1 MNDENLS
8 LNENQSGDSTQGE
21 NDESQGTSE
30 NQEQGNPQDNTQEIP
45 QPQDQTG
52 QNPDNPQNNTQNQG
66 EDSAQNNDTQDTQT
80 PQEQTTIQQQIQ
92 NLKKVLESLE
102 SQNEQGLNQ
111 EIEIAKLREIL
122 QEIEQLRQ
130 EVFANAQEKLE
141 ESEAFFSLVGVKVAL
156 LEKLKAQ
163 NEC

>member
-1 MNDENLS
+1 MNNENLS
-8 LNENQSGDSTQGE
+8 LNENQMGDSTQGE

-52 QNPDNPQNNTQNQG
+52 QNPDNTQNQG

-102 SQNEQGLNQ
+102 SQNEQEFNQ
-111 EIEIAKLREIL
+111 ALEIAKLQDVLL
-122 QEIEQLRQ
+122 QIEQLRQ
-130 EVFANAQEKLE
+130 EVFTNAQEKLE
-141 ESEAFFSLVGVKVAL
+141 ESEAYFSLVGVKVAL

>member
-1 MNDENLS
+1 MDNENLG
-8 LNENQSGDSTQGE
+8 LNENQMG
-21 NDESQGTSE
+21 
-30 NQEQGNPQDNTQEIP
+30 
-45 QPQDQTG
+45 
-52 QNPDNPQNNTQNQG
+52 
-66 EDSAQNNDTQDTQT
+66 DSAQNNDTQDTQT

-102 SQNEQGLNQ
+102 SQNEQEFNQ
-111 EIEIAKLREIL
+111 ALEIAKLQDVLL
-122 QEIEQLRQ
+122 QIEQIRQ

-141 ESEAFFSLVGVKVAL
+141 ESEAYFSLVGVKVAL

>member
-1 MNDENLS
+1 MDNENLG
-8 LNENQSGDSTQGE
+8 LNENQMGDSAQGE

-52 QNPDNPQNNTQNQG
+52 QNPAQNNTQNQMG
-66 EDSAQNNDTQDTQT
+66 DSAQNNDTQDTQT

-102 SQNEQGLNQ
+102 SQNEQEFNQ
-111 EIEIAKLREIL
+111 ALEIAKLQEVLL
-122 QEIEQLRQ
+122 QIEQLRK
-130 EVFANAQEKLE
+130 EIFANTQEKLE
-141 ESEAFFSLVGVKVAL
+141 ESEAYFSLVGVKVAL

>member
-1 MNDENLS
+1 MNDENLG
-8 LNENQSGDSTQGE
+8 LNENQS
-21 NDESQGTSE
+21 
-30 NQEQGNPQDNTQEIP
+30 
-45 QPQDQTG
+45 
-52 QNPDNPQNNTQNQG
+52 

-80 PQEQTTIQQQIQ
+80 PQEQTAIQQQIAT
-92 NLKKVLESLE
+92 LKKALEYLE

-122 QEIEQLRQ
+122 QEIEQLRREIFSKQ
-130 EVFANAQEKLE
+130 EQKIE
-141 ESEAFFSLVGVKVAL
+141 ESEAYFSLVGVKVAL

>member
-1 MNDENLS
+1 MDNENLG
-8 LNENQSGDSTQGE
+8 LNENQMGDSAQGE

-102 SQNEQGLNQ
+102 SQNEQEFNQ
-111 EIEIAKLREIL
+111 ALEISKLQDVLL
-122 QEIEQLRQ
+122 QIEQIRQ

-141 ESEAFFSLVGVKVAL
+141 ESEAYFSLVGVKVAL